1 MDLEDFW
8 KDFMQAVN
16 VLAVDT
22 GDFKEAAFVTES
34 TRRLIEAE
42 ELTGF
47 EPCHFEGVGT
57 RNRNLRIDGYWFD
70 DVDETVS
77 LIVAFYQGES
87 ADSTLTQ
94 TDVTRYFNALTGFV
108 ADALS
113 GKLKSTLEESTPA
126 YGLVCDL
133 LEKKDSI
140 ARFRAILVSD
150 ASLSARV
157 KYQPEGEV
165 TDIPVEY
172 HIWDITRFFRVH
184 ESTLGRDEL
193 EVDFTEFVREGLPCL
208 QASQSHDGYK
218 AYLCVIP
225 AEILSTIYARFGS
238 RLLEGNVRSF
248 LSVTGKVNK
257 AIRNSIL
264 YEPGMFFAF
273 NNGIS
278 ATATDVSL
286 ENTASGIYLRSAT
299 HLQIVN
305 GGQTTASIATA
316 KRKDKAN
323 LDQIYVPM
331 KLSVISPDV
340 AEKVIPRISYCA
352 NSQNKVSEADF
363 FANHPFH
370 IRIEEFSRRL
380 WAPATHGAQYETHW
394 FYERARGQYTNEQV
408 SKTASEKNRFLL
420 QNPRNQ
426 LITKTDL
433 AKYEI
438 SWLQK
443 PYIVSRG
450 AQKNF
455 LEFAKWV
462 TNKWNTDETEIN
474 EEYFRSMVAKAI
486 IFRHTER
493 IINEQPW
500 YQNGYRANIVTY
512 TVARLVLL
520 IEQQAPGDTLDL
532 RSIWASSEI
541 TPELEAQ
548 IKLTAK
554 AVFDVIV
561 SPIEQYQNIT
571 EWCKNELCWERATQT
586 PVVLSQQLRDQLNS
600 VEKVR
605 VDRREAKILQR
616 TDTGIQAQKTVVNLG
631 SSYWDQLFRFGYEAG
646 RLSNEQLKVVKS
658 ALYLDRKVPNEHQ
671 AKLLLQIKELME
683 KEGFQVK

>member
-1 MDLEDFW
+1 MELEDFR
-8 KDFMQAVN
+8 KVFNEAVN
-16 VLAVDT
+16 VLAVET
-22 GDFKEAAFVTES
+22 GDFKEAAFVSES
-34 TRRLIEAE
+34 AQRLIDAE

-47 EPCHFEGVGT
+47 EPCHYEGVGT
-57 RNRNLRIDGYWFD
+57 RNHKLRIDGYWFD

-77 LIVAFYQGES
+77 LIVAFYQGDSVDETLTMT
-87 ADSTLTQ
+87 DVTKCFSTLT
-94 TDVTRYFNALTGFV
+94 AFV

-113 GKLKSTLEESTPA
+113 GRLKSNLEESTPV

-133 LEKKDSI
+133 MEKRDSI

-150 ASLSARV
+150 AVLSTRV

-165 TDIPVEY
+165 TDIRIEY
-172 HIWDITRFFRVH
+172 HIWDITRFLRVH

-193 EVDFTEFVREGLPCL
+193 EVDFTEFVQDGLPCL
-208 QASQSHDGYK
+208 QASQSDDGYK

-225 AEILSTIYARFGS
+225 AEILATIYDRFGS

-264 YEPGMFFAF
+264 NEPGMFFAY

-278 ATATDVSL
+278 ATATDVKLMS
-286 ENTASGIYLRSAT
+286 TASGMFLCGAT

-316 KRKDKAN
+316 KVKDKAS
-323 LDQIYVPM
+323 LDKIYVPM
-331 KLSVISPDV
+331 KLSVISAVV
-340 AEKVIPRISYCA
+340 AEQVIRQISYSA

-380 WAPATHGAQYETHW
+380 WAPAVHGAQYETHW

-408 SKTASEKNRFLL
+408 NKTPSEKNRFLL

-433 AKYEI
+433 AKYEM
-438 SWLQK
+438 SWQEK
-443 PYIVSRG
+443 PHIVSRG

-455 LEFAKWV
+455 LEYAKWV
-462 TNKWNTDETEIN
+462 NQKWNTDETELN
-474 EEYFRSMVAKAI
+474 EEYFRGIVAKAI
-486 IFRHTER
+486 LFRHTER
-493 IINEQPW
+493 IISEQPW

-520 IEQQAPGDTLDL
+520 IKQSAPSFTLDL
-532 RSIWASSEI
+532 KSIWTRSEI
-541 TPELEAQ
+541 SPELEAQ
-548 IKLTAK
+548 IKSVAK
-554 AVFDVIV
+554 VIFDIIV

-571 EWCKNELCWERATQT
+571 EWCKNELCWSRVSQA
-586 PVVLSQQLRDQLNS
+586 PVILQPQFFEQLINT
-600 VEKVR
+600 EKVR
-605 VDRREAKILQR
+605 DDRQQAKHLQR
-616 TDTGIQAQKTVVNLG
+616 TDIGIKAQTTVLNLG
-631 SSYWDQLFRFGYEAG
+631 SKYWDEMFRWGYTNNK
-646 RLSNEQLKVVKS
+646 LSDDQLKIVKL
-658 ALYLDRKVPNEHQ
+658 ALQMPRKLPNEIQ
-671 AKLLLQIKELME
+671 SVKLLQIKEMME
-683 KEGFQVK
+683 TEGFPVR